1 MRTSAYMTSPG
12 WNSSR
17 DNFQLGPNDRVET
30 CPGMKIRTIPHV
42 NNPPDG
48 HRRFSENLRK
58 PGENVH
64 ESPPWKFQKN
74 KRHAPWPCR
83 LRRGPYLYM
92 YKTSTFFSHL
102 LLLVML
108 LRRNDGYS
116 CSSQFSFCFSFCQS
130 TKQGAI
136 RIEDTHTNLVWL

>member
-1 MRTSAYMTSPG
+1 MKLIPG
-12 WNSSR
+12 QLS
-17 DNFQLGPNDRVET
+17 LGPNDRVET
-30 CPGMKIRTIPHV
+30 CPGMKRRTIPHV
-42 NNPPDG
+42 NNPPF
-48 HRRFSENLRK
+48 R
-58 PGENVH
+58 PGMATVGFLKICGSLEKMYMNPH
-64 ESPPWKFQKN
+64 LKNSKKN

-92 YKTSTFFSHL
+92 YKTSAFFAHL

-136 RIEDTHTNLVWL
+136 RIEDTHINRVWLQN